1 MKKYIEVIGKD
12 PSSGT
17 VHPLFDETI
26 DVNLRKYAMERF
38 HVRLNKKTLEN
49 SIRMGKEL
57 AENELPHGA
66 LLMVGYVAGDKKIE
80 DYFRF
85 TTRDTPKKL
94 NIAKN
99 FKDTLEFV
107 TEKAF
112 SENEHDGAILINPIG
127 EVKNHKVY
135 FDPSQKKIYRS
146 HGYPT
151 YPSFKDDIGLR
162 SDGRLCTAVTQS
174 MIFVGSFIISISEDN
189 PLRNFFVH
197 NGQLFPIASYT
208 IDQYYNNPP
217 ARFYRPPQHP

>member
-12 PSSGT
+12 PSSGNA
-17 VHPLFDETI
+17 HPLFDETI
-26 DVNLRKYAMERF
+26 DGNLRKYAMGRF
-38 HVRLNKKTLEN
+38 EVKLNKTTLES
-49 SIRMGKEL
+49 SIRMGRRL
-57 AENELPHGA
+57 LENELPHGA
-66 LLMVGYVAGDKKIE
+66 LLMMGYVAGRKDVE
-80 DYFRF
+80 EYFRF

-94 NIAKN
+94 NITKN
-99 FKDTLEFV
+99 FKDTLDFI

-112 SENEHDGAILINPIG
+112 SEDEHDGAILINPVG
-127 EVKNHKVY
+127 EVKNHNVY

-174 MIFVGSFIISISEDN
+174 MIFVGALFISISEDN

-197 NGQLFPIASYT
+197 NGQIFHIDSYT
-208 IDQYYNNPP
+208 NDQYYNNPP
-217 ARFYRPPQHP
+217 AQFYQPPQHP